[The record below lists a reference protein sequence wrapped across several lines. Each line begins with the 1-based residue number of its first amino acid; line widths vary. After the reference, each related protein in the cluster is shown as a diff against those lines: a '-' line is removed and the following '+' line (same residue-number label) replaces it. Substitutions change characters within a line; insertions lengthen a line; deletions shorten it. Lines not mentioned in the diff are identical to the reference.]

1 MNLVEKI
8 AYTASCVTTLP
19 FLEKVQERR
28 NSPSG
33 LAVYLPAVGLIL
45 GLILAAISWSLS
57 ALHVNQLLAG
67 VVVSIAWLV
76 LTGGIHLDG
85 LMDTADGIFSH
96 QSHERML
103 EIMKD
108 SRVGNFGVMA
118 GFVVLILKCACL
130 AVIPRTMLPIVLLL
144 IPIWSRWCEVLAI
157 GGYPYLRSQ
166 GLGKVWHDTTKSS
179 DVLMALFVPLSVTAA
194 VYMSGYSESL
204 ILAASAVFFGWASAF
219 VLNKKLKGHTG
230 DTYGA
235 TVELSEAFGLL
246 VFALALGSFN

>member
-1 MNLVEKI
+1 MSVINKI

-28 NSPSG
+28 TSPSG
-33 LAVYLPAVGLIL
+33 LAVYLPAVGLIIGMVL
-45 GLILAAISWSLS
+45 SAVSWSLA
-57 ALHVNQLLAG
+57 ALHVNQLLSG
-67 VVVSIAWLV
+67 VIVAIVWLV
-76 LTGGIHLDG
+76 VTGGIHLDG

-118 GFVVLILKCACL
+118 GLVVLILKCACL
-130 AVIPRTMLPIVLLL
+130 AVIPRLMLPVVLLL
-144 IPIWSRWCEVLAI
+144 APIWSRWCEVLAI
-157 GGYPYLRSQ
+157 GGYPYLRKE

-179 DVLMALFVPLSVTAA
+179 DVLIALFVPLSVTAA
-194 VYMSGYSESL
+194 VYVFGYSESL
-204 ILAASAVFFGWASAF
+204 IFAAMTVFFGWASAF
-219 VLNKKLKGHTG
+219 LLNKKLKGHTG

-235 TVELSEAFGLL
+235 TVELSEALGLL
-246 VFALALGSFN
+246 FFAIALGAF

>member
-1 MNLVEKI
+1 MSVVEKI

-28 NSPSG
+28 KSPSG
-33 LAVYLPAVGLIL
+33 LAIYLPAVGLII
-45 GLILAAISWSLS
+45 GLILAALAWSLS
-57 ALHVNQLLAG
+57 ALHVNQLLTG
-67 VVVSIAWLV
+67 VVLSIAWLIV
-76 LTGGIHLDG
+76 TGGIHLDG

-96 QSHERML
+96 QGRERML

-108 SRVGNFGVMA
+108 SRVGNFGVMS

-130 AVIPRTMLPIVLLL
+130 SSIPTTLLPVVLLL
-144 IPIWSRWCEVLAI
+144 QPIWSRWCEVLAI
-157 GGYPYLRSQ
+157 GGYPYLRRE

-179 DVLMALFVPLSVTAA
+179 DVLLALFVPFVVSAALLVFGFTEVLVLSFATVA
-194 VYMSGYSESL
+194 V
-204 ILAASAVFFGWASAF
+204 GWASAYYF
-219 VLNKKLKGHTG
+219 NKRLEGHTG

-246 VFALALGSFN
+246 IFALVLFG